1 MAMSLSSL
9 IAKEDPFVD
18 QIDASDLEVIE
29 IAADE
34 SMDAELRTG
43 ATGPHLLDEGDL
55 LDTIVTGIDVNMFEV
70 VQVMNTSDL
79 DEMDQP
85 DIEAELQAYDLPE
98 IELVDF
104 FGSDIGSYDRVP
116 VWSSDAA
123 ISRLLQSIFVAADAD
138 GATDGAG
145 AKLDADLAAS
155 DLSSAASANNAWLNG
170 VVKPFKSVVVSATL
184 REVIEQINV
193 EEGDRIEA
201 GQALIHL
208 RSDKQRLAVERY
220 ELVIRKAEF
229 DYQAAQR
236 LFEQNVSSRD
246 DALNKE
252 LELKRLIVEQAIAQA
267 EYDERTIKSSL
278 NGVVV
283 KKLKEAGESV
293 NEVEPI
299 LQIVE
304 NDRLLLLFYLH
315 ADMLPLIQM
324 GQELNTRYP
333 ALSSDIVKP
342 AKINFIDP
350 EVDARSGLFRVRL
363 LLDNSDELIK
373 PGMQVQAAFPARI
386 QQPGAGAHVSST
398 NSL

>member
-9 IAKEDPFVD
+9 IAQEDPFVE
-18 QIDASDLEVIE
+18 QIDASGLEVIE
-29 IAADE
+29 IAADQSIE
-34 SMDAELRTG
+34 AELRADTTG
-43 ATGPHLLDEGDL
+43 THLLDEGDL
-55 LDTIVTGIDVNMFEV
+55 LDPIVTDIDVDMFEV
-70 VQVMNTSDL
+70 VQVLNTSDL
-79 DEMDQP
+79 DDMDQL

-98 IELVDF
+98 IEPVDF
-104 FGSDIGSYDRVP
+104 FGSDLDSNDRVP
-116 VWSSDAA
+116 VWSSDSA
-123 ISRLLQSIFVAADAD
+123 ISHLLQSIVVAVDAED
-138 GATDGAG
+138 ATDG

-155 DLSSAASANNAWLNG
+155 DSSSAAPANNAWLNG

-229 DYQAAQR
+229 DYKAAQR

-315 ADMLPLIQM
+315 ADMLPLIKM